1 MKFERVFDYSKL
13 LVSGIGITLFFT
25 FASLFFGFLLSIPLA
40 FIKTSKSRILRAIG
54 YVYTDFFRGVPAL
67 VQLYL
72 FYFAIPVMLNT
83 TLSVTQ
89 AAIISLSLN
98 TAAYLSEAIRG
109 GILAVPKGQQEAAKA
124 LSVPYFKMMFHIILP
139 QAFKS
144 IMPSIVNEAIN
155 LLKGTSLVSIIG
167 AVDLMRVGRQI
178 MADTY
183 LTAEPLIVVAV
194 IYYIMVKILSVVSNK
209 LEKYIRRSDVRV

>member
-1 MKFERVFDYSKL
+1 MKFERVFEYNKL
-13 LVSGIGITLFFT
+13 LISGVRVTLIFT

-40 FIKTSKSRILRAIG
+40 LMKISKNKVLRAVG

-83 TLSVTQ
+83 TLTVTQ

-109 GILAVPKGQQEAAKA
+109 GILAIPKGQQEAAKA
-124 LSVPYFKMMFHIILP
+124 LSVPYCRMMFDIILP

-167 AVDLMRVGRQI
+167 AVDLMRVSRQI

-183 LTAEPLIVVAV
+183 LTAEPLITVAI
-194 IYYIMVKILSVVSNK
+194 IYYIMVKLLSIVSNK
-209 LEKYIRRSDVRV
+209 LEKYIRRSDVRS